1 MKKLMI
7 AACAMALA
15 GMAQAYSVDWGTTG
29 AFYDTAGEGGGW
41 NTVAA
46 GTTAYFVFASDYAQA
61 DLVNDFANGGANM
74 TKLTAMNTGSVGSD
88 GTIAKVTG
96 SNTSL
101 TGSQNAYVVLFEG
114 SDYMFISDVVGRG
127 IDELNVT
134 TYGFTEAQTGDI
146 WSMNQAKD
154 GYSTAGWYQAAAVP
168 EPTSGL
174 LLLLGVGALALR
186 RRRA

>member
-15 GMAQAYSVDWGTTG
+15 GVAQAYSVTWGTTG
-29 AFYDTAGEGGGW
+29 AFYDTAGEAGGW

-46 GTTAYFVFASDYAQA
+46 GTTAYLVFAADYAQT

-88 GTIAKVTG
+88 GTVANVTG

-101 TGSQNAYVVLFEG
+101 TGAQSAYVVLFEG
-114 SDYMFISDVVGRG
+114 SDYMFISDVATKT
-127 IDELNVT
+127 IDEMEVT
-134 TYGFTEAQTGDI
+134 TFGFNEAQTGDI
-146 WSMNQAKD
+146 WSINQAKD

-174 LLLLGVGALALR
+174 LLLLGVAGLALR

>member
-15 GMAQAYSVDWGTTG
+15 GVVQAASVEWYTSG
-29 AFYDTAGEGGGW
+29 AFYDTAGEVGGW

-46 GTTAYFVFASDYAQA
+46 GTTAYLVFAADYAQS
-61 DLVNDFANGGANM
+61 DLVNDFAGSGVNM
-74 TKLTAMNTGSVGSD
+74 TKLTAMNTGTVGSD
-88 GTIAKVTG
+88 GTVAKVTG

-101 TGSQNAYVVLFEG
+101 AGSQDAYVVLFEG
-114 SDYMFISDVVGRG
+114 SDYMFISDVANNT
-127 IDELNVT
+127 IDQMDVT
-134 TYGFTEAQTGDI
+134 TFTFEESQTGDI
-146 WSMNQAKD
+146 WSLNQAKD